1 MGHCFLLLLVSLFQ
15 NAFHFAQG
23 SEEESGWPTGIQLL
37 HLHQALVRQIYMPG
51 RIYSEQLGKVVSA
64 PFHNRQPVVQ
74 KGEVTCPGSILHLLT
89 PCPMQILPQ
98 LPVQGSPGLG
108 ETLETHLS
116 SVLFKGPLSPE
127 PAGRIHG

>member
-1 MGHCFLLLLVSLFQ
+1 MLFILPR
-15 NAFHFAQG
+15 AVRRKV
-23 SEEESGWPTGIQLL
+23 EWPTGIHLL

-51 RIYSEQLGKVVSA
+51 RIYSEQLGKVVSS

-74 KGEVTCPGSILHLLT
+74 KGEVTFPGSILILLT
-89 PCPMQILPQ
+89 LCPMQIHPQ

-127 PAGRIHG
+127 LAGRIHG